1 MVPQSSSRRQGGQW
15 SEVPSSP
22 NFTRRHL
29 IFDEV
34 IHCNCCVIATHAQ
47 YSSATNALFAM
58 HQGLLSLILVCLLKQ
73 LGDSILK
80 PFEFLLNVHCIDV
93 VYTDMKVCNTEA
105 SQLTLTNAEHYKS
118 TVQHS
123 VIYTATY
130 TMI

>member
-1 MVPQSSSRRQGGQW
+1 MRNGR
-15 SEVPSSP
+15 
-22 NFTRRHL
+22 F
-29 IFDEV
+29 
-34 IHCNCCVIATHAQ
+34 AAHAQ
-47 YSSATNALFAM
+47 YSSATNALLTM